1 MRAGRDLKSVL
12 HLSPEQFSPSTLP
25 HAPTYSL
32 WYEPAPERNGELLS
46 AQQSGCPVAGWVAGT
61 NRYSTWGTWGR
72 TPGCSV
78 STVCA
83 CELLLSPC
91 PNTHTTPPPSHPARA
106 TAVSDE
112 VPASGKD
119 GAELKARLV
128 GTYQKMYAE
137 TLHRK
142 WSQPLMQKCKA
153 TALIFS
159 YLILGLFKKKKKKL
173 VLFKGDKIN
182 PHPRRSV
189 YYLNPVYK
197 EKTM

>member
-12 HLSPEQFSPSTLP
+12 HFSPEHFSPSTLP

-32 WYEPAPERNGELLS
+32 WYKPAPERNGELLS
-46 AQQSGCPVAGWVAGT
+46 AQQSGCSVAGWVAGT
-61 NRYSTWGTWGR
+61 NTYPTWDTCGR

-78 STVCA
+78 STVCV

-91 PNTHTTPPPSHPARA
+91 PSIQTPRPRSHPARA

-119 GAELKARLV
+119 GAEPKAHLV

-137 TLHRK
+137 ILHRK
-142 WSQPLMQKCKA
+142 WSHPLMQKCKA

-159 YLILGLFKKKKKKL
+159 YLIPGLFKKKKKL
-173 VLFKGDKIN
+173 VFFKGDKIN
-182 PHPRRSV
+182 PHSRRSV
-189 YYLNPVYK
+189 YYSNPVYK